1 MKRYLLSLDQ
11 GSTSSRAMV
20 FDDQGRIHARAQVG
34 LSTLLP
40 KPDWVEHSPKQLL
53 NSQLSA
59 IQQVLRQLGSDKKRL
74 VALGIANQRSTVL
87 LWDRKTGR
95 PVSPAIS
102 WQDRRTSKFCRSLAR
117 LSPPKADP
125 SGKSSIAD
133 LIRQRTGLRL
143 TPYYAA
149 PKLAWLLEHTQGARK
164 RAEKGD
170 LLCGTVNSY
179 LIWNLTGGRAH
190 ITDHT
195 NAARMLLMD
204 LSTLNWDQDLLDLFG
219 IPRQML
225 PRIVPTCDYLGE
237 AEIGKERIPIFCSI
251 GDQQAASIGLGC
263 VEKGSLTLNYGTGG
277 FLLLNTGSQRQSL
290 SGLLTSIAWS
300 SPKRINYLL
309 EGTVNSVGSALDWLR
324 EGLGLFKDVRE
335 IPLLHSK
342 SRHRVFV
349 IPSLAGLGAPH
360 WRDDVPTLFFNLNR
374 QTRHADLVRGMIEGI
389 AFLMKDILEA
399 MKPAGLT
406 RSGYFRAGG
415 GIANLDALL
424 QFQADLFQAPIE
436 RPVVLEAT
444 SQGAAFLAGL
454 GYGIWSDPLQ
464 IHELVRRGRV
474 FRPRMAKQK
483 AEALYQ
489 QWRKLIGLALQ
500 WSAN

>member
-1 MKRYLLSLDQ
+1 MKRYLIALDQ
-11 GSTSSRAMV
+11 GSTSSRARV

-40 KPDWVEHSPKQLL
+40 KPDWVEHNPKQLFT
-53 NSQLSA
+53 SQLSA
-59 IQQVLRQLGSDKKRL
+59 IQQVLKQLGRDKNRL
-74 VALGIANQRSTVL
+74 VALGITNQRSTVL
-87 LWDRKTGR
+87 LWERKTGR
-95 PVSPAIS
+95 PLSPAIS
-102 WQDRRTSKFCRSLAR
+102 WQDRRTSKLCRSLAG
-117 LSPPKADP
+117 LP
-125 SGKSSIAD
+125 SASGEGRIDD

-149 PKLAWLLEHTQGARK
+149 PKLAWLLEHTQGARR

-170 LLCGTVNSY
+170 ILCGTVNSY
-179 LIWNLTGGRAH
+179 LIWKLTGGRAH

-204 LSTLNWDQDLLDLFG
+204 LSTLNWDQDLLELFG

-237 AEIGKERIPIFCSI
+237 AEIGRERIPIFCSI
-251 GDQQAASIGLGC
+251 GDQQAASIGMGC
-263 VEKGSLTLNYGTGG
+263 IEKRSLTLNYGTGG
-277 FLLLNTGSQRQSL
+277 FLLLNTGNQRQSL

-300 SPKRINYLL
+300 SPKRIDYLL

-324 EGLGLFKDVRE
+324 EGLGLFKVVRE

-360 WRDDVPTLFFNLNR
+360 WREDVPTLFFNLNR
-374 QTRHADLVRGMIEGI
+374 QTQRADLVRGVIEGI

-406 RSGYFRAGG
+406 GSGHFRAGG
-415 GIANLDALL
+415 GIAHLDALL
-424 QFQADLFQAPIE
+424 QFQADLFRAPIE
-436 RPVVLEAT
+436 RPAVLEAT
-444 SQGAAFLAGL
+444 SLGAAFLAGL
-454 GYGIWSDPLQ
+454 GCGVWSDPLQ
-464 IHELVRRGRV
+464 IKELVNRGRT
-474 FRPRMAKQK
+474 FRPRMSRQK
-483 AEALYQ
+483 SEDLYH
-489 QWRKLIGLALQ
+489 QWKKLIRLALQ
-500 WSAN
+500 CSDS